1 VVTADGEFVVA
12 SAHENAELF
21 WALRGGGGN
30 FGIVTNFEFT
40 THPLGPTVLA
50 GLLLWPMDDAPQV
63 LSFLRDFA
71 ATAPDEVGIMG
82 NLRLAPALPI
92 IPEPIQGTPVVAI
105 VLTYLGDPDQGRAVL
120 RPAFELGQ
128 PVVNNVEPKPYVLH
142 QTMFDAALPHYRH
155 YYWKSHKLGPL
166 TDDLA
171 GVVIER
177 ARAITSGLSS
187 IALFTFGGA
196 VERVPE
202 DATAFP
208 NRDAAH
214 DINLVASW
222 LPDDPEADRHIEWAR
237 ASFDALA
244 PYSRGVY
251 VNFTNEDADDRIR
264 NGAYSDAQWR
274 RLVDVKRQYDPTN
287 FFHGNANIPPD

>member
-1 VVTADGEFVVA
+1 
-12 SAHENAELF
+12 
-21 WALRGGGGN
+21 
-30 FGIVTNFEFT
+30 
-40 THPLGPTVLA
+40 
-50 GLLLWPMDDAPQV
+50 M
-63 LSFLRDFA
+63 
-71 ATAPDEVGIMG
+71 MG

-92 IPEPIQGTPVVAI
+92 IPEPIQGTPVVAL
-105 VLTYLGDPDQGRAVL
+105 VLTYMGDPDKGMAAL
-120 RPAFELGQ
+120 RPALELGS
-128 PVVNNVEPKPYVLH
+128 PAVNNVEPKPYVMH

-166 TDDLA
+166 TDDVT

-196 VERVPE
+196 VARVPE

-208 NRDAAH
+208 NRDASH
-214 DINLVASW
+214 DVNLVASW

-237 ASFDALA
+237 ASFDALT

-251 VNFTNEDADDRIR
+251 VNFTNDDTDDRIR
-264 NGAYSDAQWR
+264 SGAYSDSQWQ
-274 RLVDVKRQYDPTN
+274 RLVDVKQQYDPTN
-287 FFHGNANIPPD
+287 FFRGNANIRPD